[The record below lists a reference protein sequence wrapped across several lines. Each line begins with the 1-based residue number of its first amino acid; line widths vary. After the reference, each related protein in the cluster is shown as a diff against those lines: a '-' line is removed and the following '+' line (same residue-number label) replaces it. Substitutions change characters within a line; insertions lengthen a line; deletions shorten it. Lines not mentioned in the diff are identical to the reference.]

1 MVQHHKSPSI
11 LQVLHKDMLL
21 MLGFSAVND
30 IVHGNIYYQQY
41 FTNVVV
47 DYEALFPTSAS

>member
-1 MVQHHKSPSI
+1 MYT
-11 LQVLHKDMLL
+11 
-21 MLGFSAVND
+21 FSAVSD

-47 DYEALFPTSAS
+47 DYEALFSTSASWLREEKSEVLK

>member
-1 MVQHHKSPSI
+1 
-11 LQVLHKDMLL
+11 VLHKDMLL